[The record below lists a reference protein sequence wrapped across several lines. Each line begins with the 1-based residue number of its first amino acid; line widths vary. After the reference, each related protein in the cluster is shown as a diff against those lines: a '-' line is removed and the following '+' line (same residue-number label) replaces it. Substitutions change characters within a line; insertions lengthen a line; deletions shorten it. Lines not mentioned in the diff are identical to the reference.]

1 MGAFD
6 EPKVQL
12 PSPVAVID
20 TKKLASAVA
29 LPVVGSIVIPA
40 PVTVVETLP
49 VIVPVTGVSVV
60 VSPIGCETEVVPS
73 TTLNVVPLFSGIDG
87 STLPMLTEPPVRV
100 TS

>member
-1 MGAFD
+1 
-6 EPKVQL
+6 
-12 PSPVAVID
+12 
-20 TKKLASAVA
+20 
-29 LPVVGSIVIPA
+29 
-40 PVTVVETLP
+40 
-49 VIVPVTGVSVV
+49 VTGVSVV